1 MEKRDNLIE
10 TGVST
15 IEKKIEE
22 LKKPNEN
29 YKFQT
34 NCKFGEIN
42 IKTVGL
48 GILCNCLVEIQN
60 RKDALDKVYQ
70 KLENVLETGDMRYE
84 KYGFKLK
91 EWEDDICYIIEKI
104 KYNEKL
110 NNLKGKANELKKY
123 YSNDKQADI
132 AVQNILNTI

>member
-34 NCKFGEIN
+34 NCKYGEIN

-48 GILCNCLVEIQN
+48 GILTNCLVEIQN
-60 RKDALDKVYQ
+60 RKDALDKIYQ
-70 KLENVLETGDMRYE
+70 KLENVLETGDMRYD

-91 EWEDDICYIIEKI
+91 EWEDDICYIIEKT
-104 KYNEKL
+104 KL
-110 NNLKGKANELKKY
+110 RKNNTTCLEKY